1 MKKFLAML
9 LAVVMVLTLVACGG
23 NDTKKA
29 DGQVVIGSDT
39 EESGDWAYSAFQTS
53 PNATDNE
60 VVKLTDD
67 LLTVDT
73 DQHGDYVV
81 NKTVVKSYERI
92 EEENGNVT
100 YKFVLNDGLKFNNG
114 EAVTAQDFLAW
125 TMFLSSPAG
134 KEMGVV
140 SAAYDQLPGGVAYR
154 NGETNVL
161 AGLRLFDDK
170 TFSVT
175 ILKTNEAGDTDYL
188 PYYYD
193 LGYAAMRGVNL
204 TYWFGEGWSVKDDG
218 EGAYFVNADGKEFTA
233 ANVGDAVTAARYAT
247 SDRVTSG
254 PYNLVSFDQ
263 SSREIVLEAN
273 ENYNGNFEG
282 QKPGIQKL
290 VIVKT
295 EQDTVMD
302 MIATGQIQIYSG
314 IGDGAQVNAA
324 LDLIEA
330 GTIDS
335 SYTTYDRAGYGY
347 FAYACDFGP
356 SQFVEFRQAV
366 AYLLDR
372 NEFAQ
377 TFCQGWGGVVH
388 GPYCTA
394 FSMTSKTDI
403 DKKVNH
409 YDYNPEKAVELLK
422 QAGFVYNADGS
433 DYVDGSGEIRY
444 AKVTAEQAQ
453 YYDNF
458 NKVLADGTI
467 LMPATLNW
475 ASSENNSVSALLST
489 MLANSEATKNAGVSI
504 VKTEMTFPEL
514 LNYMYRQDAY
524 GIGGDYSVPT
534 YNMFNLA
541 TGWNAGVYDFA
552 YNWSTDPTYIEMG
565 YNVQHLY
572 DEELDQLSMD
582 MVYGVEPGDEAT
594 FLELWEKYV
603 IRWNEELPMVPLYAN
618 IYVTLY
624 PNTIDNYAE
633 DSFWGFDRAI
643 LYANWV
649 GSAK

>member
-1 MKKFLAML
+1 MKKFLALL
-9 LAVVMVLTLVACGG
+9 LAVVMVLTMVACGE
-23 NDTKKA
+23 KKA
-29 DGQVVIGSDT
+29 DGQVVIGTST
-39 EESGDWAYSAFQTS
+39 EASGDWAYSAFVRN
-53 PNATDNE
+53 PNATDKA
-60 VVKLTDD
+60 VMTLTDD
-67 LLTVDT
+67 MTTVDS
-73 DQHGDYVV
+73 DQHGDYGI

-100 YKFVLNDGLKFNNG
+100 FKFVINDGLKFNNG
-114 EAVTAQDFLAW
+114 EAVTAENFVAW
-125 TMFLSSPAG
+125 TMFVTSPAG

-140 SAAYDQLPGGVAYR
+140 SATYNMLPGGLAYR

-161 AGLRLFDDK
+161 SAVRLYDEK
-170 TFSVT
+170 TFSIT
-175 ILKTNEAGDTDYL
+175 IAKTGEDGETSYL

-193 LGYAAMRGVNL
+193 ITYAAMQAVNL

-218 EGAYFVNADGKEFTA
+218 EGVYFVNADGKEFTA
-233 ANVGDAVTAARYAT
+233 ETIGETVTAGRFAT
-247 SDRVTSG
+247 GNRVTAG

-263 SSREIVLEAN
+263 SSREIVLEVN

-295 EQDTVMD
+295 SEDTVMD
-302 MIATGQIQIYSG
+302 MITTGQIQIYSQ
-314 IGDGAQVNAA
+314 IADGSEVNAVM
-324 LDLIEA
+324 DLIEA
-330 GTIDS
+330 GTINS
-335 SYTTYDRAGYGY
+335 STSQYDRAGYGY
-347 FAYACDFGP
+347 FGFACDLGP
-356 SQFVEFRQAV
+356 TQFTEFRQAI

-372 NEFAQ
+372 VEFAQ
-377 TFCQGWGGVVH
+377 TFCKGWGSVVH

-394 FSMTSKTDI
+394 FTMTAKTDI
-403 DKKVNH
+403 EKKINH

-433 DYVDGSGEIRY
+433 DYVDGSGEVRY
-444 AKVTAEQAQ
+444 AKVTEEQAK
-453 YYDNF
+453 YYDSF

-467 LMPATLNW
+467 LMPATINW
-475 ASSENNSVSALLST
+475 ASSEGNAVSALLST
-489 MLANSEATKNAGVSI
+489 MLANSEATKAAGVSI

-524 GIGGDYSVPT
+524 GVGGDYSMPT

-541 TGWNAGVYDFA
+541 TGYNGGVYDES
-552 YNWSTDPTYIEMG
+552 YNWTTDPEYIEQG

-572 DEELDQLSMD
+572 DEQLDKLSMD
-582 MVYGVEPGDEAT
+582 MVYGVEPSDEAT
-594 FLELWEKYV
+594 YLDLWEKYI
-603 IRWNEELPMVPLYAN
+603 IRWNELLPMVPLYSN
-618 IYVTLY
+618 IYVTVY

-633 DSFWGFDRAI
+633 DSFWGFERAI

-649 GSAK
+649 GTK

>member
-39 EESGDWAYSAFQTS
+39 EASGDWAYSAFQTS

-73 DQHGDYVV
+73 DQHGDYVI

-140 SAAYDQLPGGVAYR
+140 SAVYDQLPGGVAYR

-233 ANVGDAVTAARYAT
+233 ANIGDAVTAARYAT

-314 IGDGAQVNAA
+314 IADGAQVNAA

-394 FSMTSKTDI
+394 FSMTAKTDI

-504 VKTEMTFPEL
+504 VKTEMTLPEL
-514 LNYMYRQDAY
+514 LNYIYRQDAY

-541 TGWNAGVYDFA
+541 TGWNAGVYDSA

-572 DEELDQLSMD
+572 DDELDKLSMD

-594 FLELWEKYV
+594 YLDMWQKYV
-603 IRWNEELPMVPLYAN
+603 IRWNELLPMVPLYAN

-633 DSFWGFDRAI
+633 DSFWGFERAI

-649 GSAK
+649 GTK

>member
-1 MKKFLAML
+1 MKKFLALL
-9 LAVVMVLTLVACGG
+9 LAVVMVLTMVACGEG
-23 NDTKKA
+23 KKKA
-29 DGQVVIGSDT
+29 DGQVVIGTST
-39 EESGDWAYSAFQTS
+39 EASGDWAYSAFTRN
-53 PNATDNE
+53 PNATDNS

-67 LLTVDT
+67 MATVESN
-73 DQHGDYVV
+73 QHGDYVI

-100 YKFVLNDGLKFNNG
+100 FKFVINDGLKFNNG
-114 EAVTAQDFLAW
+114 EAVTAENFVAW
-125 TMFLSSPAG
+125 TMFLVSPAG

-140 SAAYDQLPGGVAYR
+140 SATYNMLPGGLAYR

-161 AGLRLFDDK
+161 SAVRLYDEK
-170 TFSVT
+170 TFSIT
-175 ILKTNEAGDTDYL
+175 IAKTGEDGETSYL

-193 LGYAAMRGVNL
+193 ITYAAMQAVNL

-218 EGAYFVNADGKEFTA
+218 EGVYFVNADGKEFTA
-233 ANVGDAVTAARYAT
+233 ETVGDTVTAGRFAT
-247 SDRVTSG
+247 GNRVTAG
-254 PYNLVSFDQ
+254 PYNLVSYDQ
-263 SSREIVLEAN
+263 SSGEIVLEVN

-295 EQDTVMD
+295 SDDTVMD
-302 MIATGQIQIYSG
+302 MISTGQIQIYSG
-314 IGDGAQVNAA
+314 IADGAQVNAV

-335 SYTTYDRAGYGY
+335 SPSQYDRAGYGY
-347 FAYACDFGP
+347 FGFACDLGP
-356 SQFVEFRQAV
+356 AQFTEFRQAV
-366 AYLLDR
+366 AYLLNR
-372 NEFAQ
+372 VEFAQ
-377 TFCQGWGGVVH
+377 TFCQGWGSVVH

-433 DYVDGSGEIRY
+433 DYVDGSGEVRY
-444 AKVTAEQAQ
+444 AKVTEEQAR
-453 YYDNF
+453 YYESF

-475 ASSENNSVSALLST
+475 ASSEGNSVSALLTT
-489 MLANSEATKNAGVSI
+489 MLASSDATKAAGVSI
-504 VKTEMTFPEL
+504 VKTEMTFPSL
-514 LNYMYRQDAY
+514 LSYMYRQEMNGAV
-524 GIGGDYSVPT
+524 GDFSVPT

-541 TGWNAGVYDFA
+541 TGYNGGVYDES
-552 YNWSTDPTYIEMG
+552 YNWTTDPEYIEQG

-572 DEELDQLSMD
+572 DKELDKLSMD

-594 FLELWEKYV
+594 YLSLWEKYI
-603 IRWNEELPMVPLYAN
+603 IRWNELLPMVPLYSN
-618 IYVTLY
+618 IYVTVY

-633 DSFWGFDRAI
+633 DSFWGFERAI

-649 GSAK
+649 GAK

>member
-1 MKKFLAML
+1 MKKFLALL
-9 LAVVMVLTLVACGG
+9 LAVVMVLTMVACGE
-23 NDTKKA
+23 KKA
-29 DGQVVIGSDT
+29 DGQVVIGTST
-39 EESGDWAYSAFQTS
+39 EASGDWAYSAFVRN
-53 PNATDNE
+53 PNATDNA
-60 VVKLTDD
+60 VMKLTDD
-67 LLTVDT
+67 MTT
-73 DQHGDYVV
+73 IESNQHGDYVI

-100 YKFVLNDGLKFNNG
+100 FKFVINDGLKFNNG
-114 EAVTAQDFLAW
+114 EAVTAENFVAW
-125 TMFLSSPAG
+125 HMFLTSPAG

-140 SAAYDQLPGGVAYR
+140 SAIYNMLPGGLAYR

-161 AGLRLFDDK
+161 SAVRLYDEK
-170 TFSVT
+170 TFSIT
-175 ILKTNEAGDTDYL
+175 IAKTGEDGETNYL
-188 PYYYD
+188 PFYYD
-193 LGYAAMRGVNL
+193 LTYASMQAVNL

-218 EGAYFVNADGKEFTA
+218 EGVYFVNADGKEFTA
-233 ANVGDAVTAARYAT
+233 ATVGDTVTAGRFAT
-247 SDRVTSG
+247 GNRVTAG
-254 PYNLVSFDQ
+254 PYNLVSYDQ
-263 SSREIVLEAN
+263 SSSEIVLEVN

-295 EQDTVMD
+295 SDDTVMD
-302 MIATGQIQIYSG
+302 MISTGQIQIYSQ
-314 IGDGAQVNAA
+314 IADGAQVNAV

-335 SYTTYDRAGYGY
+335 SPSQYDRAGYGY
-347 FAYACDFGP
+347 FGFACDLGP
-356 SQFVEFRQAV
+356 AQFTEFRQAV
-366 AYLLDR
+366 AYLLNR
-372 NEFAQ
+372 VEFAQ
-377 TFCQGWGGVVH
+377 TFCQGWGSVVH

-394 FSMTSKTDI
+394 FTMTSKTDI

-433 DYVDGSGEIRY
+433 DYVDGSGEVRY
-444 AKVTAEQAQ
+444 AKVTEEQAR
-453 YYDNF
+453 YYESF

-475 ASSENNSVSALLST
+475 ASSEGNSVSALLTT
-489 MLANSEATKNAGVSI
+489 MLASSDATKAAGISI
-504 VKTEMTFPEL
+504 VKTEMTFPSL
-514 LNYMYRQDAY
+514 LSYMYRQEMNGAV
-524 GIGGDYSVPT
+524 GDFSVPT

-541 TGWNAGVYDFA
+541 TGYNGGVYDES
-552 YNWSTDPTYIEMG
+552 YNWTTDPEYIEQG

-572 DEELDQLSMD
+572 DKELDKLSMD

-594 FLELWEKYV
+594 YLSLWEKYI
-603 IRWNEELPMVPLYAN
+603 IRWNELLPMVPLYSN
-618 IYVTLY
+618 IYVTVY

-633 DSFWGFDRAI
+633 DSFWGFERAI

-649 GSAK
+649 GTK

>member
-1 MKKFLAML
+1 MKKFLALL
-9 LAVVMVLTLVACGG
+9 LAVVMVLTMVACGEG
-23 NDTKKA
+23 KKKA
-29 DGQVVIGSDT
+29 DGQVVIGTST
-39 EESGDWAYSAFQTS
+39 EASGDWAYSAFTRN

-67 LLTVDT
+67 MNTIDT
-73 DQHGDYVV
+73 DQHGDYVI

-100 YKFVLNDGLKFNNG
+100 FKFVINDGLKFNNG
-114 EAVTAQDFLAW
+114 EAVTAENFVAW
-125 TMFLSSPAG
+125 TMFLVSPAG

-140 SAAYDQLPGGVAYR
+140 SATYNMLPGGLAYR

-161 AGLRLFDDK
+161 SAVRLYDEK
-170 TFSVT
+170 TFSIT
-175 ILKTNEAGDTDYL
+175 IAKTGEDGETSYL

-193 LGYAAMRGVNL
+193 ITYAAMQAVNL

-218 EGAYFVNADGKEFTA
+218 EGVYFVNADGKEFTA
-233 ANVGDAVTAARYAT
+233 ATVGDTVTAGRFAT
-247 SDRVTSG
+247 GNRVTAG
-254 PYNLVSFDQ
+254 PYNLVSYDQ
-263 SSREIVLEAN
+263 SSGEIVLEVN

-295 EQDTVMD
+295 SDDTVMD
-302 MIATGQIQIYSG
+302 MISTGQIQIYSG
-314 IGDGAQVNAA
+314 IADGAQVNAV

-335 SYTTYDRAGYGY
+335 SPSQYDRAGYGY
-347 FAYACDFGP
+347 FGFACDLGP
-356 SQFVEFRQAV
+356 AQFTEFRQAV
-366 AYLLDR
+366 AYLLNR
-372 NEFAQ
+372 VEFAQ
-377 TFCQGWGGVVH
+377 TFCQGWGSVVH

-433 DYVDGSGEIRY
+433 DYVDGSGEVRY
-444 AKVTAEQAQ
+444 AKVTEEQAR
-453 YYDNF
+453 YYESF

-475 ASSENNSVSALLST
+475 ASSEGNSVSALLTT
-489 MLANSEATKNAGVSI
+489 MLASSDATKAAGISI
-504 VKTEMTFPEL
+504 VKTEMTFPSL
-514 LNYMYRQDAY
+514 LSYMYRQEMNGAV
-524 GIGGDYSVPT
+524 GDFSVPT

-541 TGWNAGVYDFA
+541 TGYNGGVYDES
-552 YNWSTDPTYIEMG
+552 YNWTTDPEYIEQG

-572 DEELDQLSMD
+572 DKELDKLSMD

-594 FLELWEKYV
+594 YLSLWEKYI
-603 IRWNEELPMVPLYAN
+603 IRWNELLPMVPLYSN
-618 IYVTLY
+618 IYVTVY

-633 DSFWGFDRAI
+633 DSFWGFERAI

-649 GSAK
+649 GAK

>member
-1 MKKFLAML
+1 MKKFLALL
-9 LAVVMVLTLVACGG
+9 LAVVMVLTMVACGEG
-23 NDTKKA
+23 KKKA
-29 DGQVVIGSDT
+29 DGQVVIGTST
-39 EESGDWAYSAFQTS
+39 EASGDWAYSAFVRN
-53 PNATDNE
+53 PNATDNS

-67 LLTVDT
+67 MNTIDT
-73 DQHGDYVV
+73 DQHGDYVI

-100 YKFVLNDGLKFNNG
+100 FKFVINDGLKFNNG
-114 EAVTAQDFLAW
+114 EAVTAENFVAW
-125 TMFLSSPAG
+125 TMFLVSPAG

-140 SAAYDQLPGGVAYR
+140 SATYNMLPGGLAYR

-161 AGLRLFDDK
+161 SAVRLYDEK
-170 TFSVT
+170 TFSIT
-175 ILKTNEAGDTDYL
+175 IAKTGEDGETNYL
-188 PYYYD
+188 PFYYD
-193 LGYAAMRGVNL
+193 LGYGSMQAVNL

-218 EGAYFVNADGKEFTA
+218 EGVYFVNADGKEFTA
-233 ANVGDAVTAARYAT
+233 ETVGDTVTAGRFAT
-247 SDRVTSG
+247 GNRVTAG
-254 PYNLVSFDQ
+254 PYNLVSYDQ
-263 SSREIVLEAN
+263 SSSEIVLEVN

-295 EQDTVMD
+295 SDDTVMD
-302 MIATGQIQIYSG
+302 MISTGQIQIYSQ
-314 IGDGAQVNAA
+314 IADGAQVNAV

-335 SYTTYDRAGYGY
+335 SPSQYDRAGYGY
-347 FAYACDFGP
+347 FGFACDLGP
-356 SQFVEFRQAV
+356 AQFTEFRQAV
-366 AYLLDR
+366 AYLLNR
-372 NEFAQ
+372 VEFAQ
-377 TFCQGWGGVVH
+377 TFCQGWGSVVH

-394 FSMTSKTDI
+394 FTMTSKTDI

-433 DYVDGSGEIRY
+433 DYVDGSGEVRY
-444 AKVTAEQAQ
+444 AKVTEEQAR
-453 YYDNF
+453 YYESF

-475 ASSENNSVSALLST
+475 ASSEGNSVSALLTT
-489 MLANSEATKNAGVSI
+489 MLASSDATKAAGVSI
-504 VKTEMTFPEL
+504 VKTEMTFPSL
-514 LNYMYRQDAY
+514 LSYMYRQEMNGAV
-524 GIGGDYSVPT
+524 GDFSVPT

-541 TGWNAGVYDFA
+541 TGYNGGVYDES
-552 YNWSTDPTYIEMG
+552 YNWTTDPEYIEQG

-572 DEELDQLSMD
+572 DKELDKLSMD

-594 FLELWEKYV
+594 YLSLWEKYI
-603 IRWNEELPMVPLYAN
+603 IRWNELLPMVPLYSN
-618 IYVTLY
+618 IYVTVY

-633 DSFWGFDRAI
+633 DSFWGFERAI

-649 GSAK
+649 GAK

>member
-1 MKKFLAML
+1 MKKFLALL
-9 LAVVMVLTLVACGG
+9 LAVVMVLTMVACGE
-23 NDTKKA
+23 KKA
-29 DGQVVIGSDT
+29 DGQVVIGTST
-39 EESGDWAYSAFQTS
+39 EASGDWAYSAFVRN
-53 PNATDNE
+53 PNATDKA
-60 VVKLTDD
+60 VMTLTDD
-67 LLTVDT
+67 MTTVDS
-73 DQHGDYVV
+73 DQHGDYGI

-100 YKFVLNDGLKFNNG
+100 FKFVINDGLKFNNG
-114 EAVTAQDFLAW
+114 EAVTAENFVAW
-125 TMFLSSPAG
+125 TMFVTSPAG

-140 SAAYDQLPGGVAYR
+140 SATYNMLPGGLAYR

-161 AGLRLFDDK
+161 SAVRLYDEK
-170 TFSVT
+170 TFSIT
-175 ILKTNEAGDTDYL
+175 IAKTGEDGETSYL

-193 LGYAAMRGVNL
+193 ITYAAMQAVNL

-218 EGAYFVNADGKEFTA
+218 EGVYFVNADGKEFTA
-233 ANVGDAVTAARYAT
+233 ETIGETVTAGRFAT
-247 SDRVTSG
+247 GNRVTAG

-263 SSREIVLEAN
+263 SSREIVLEVN

-295 EQDTVMD
+295 SEDTVMD
-302 MIATGQIQIYSG
+302 MITTGQIQIYSQ
-314 IGDGAQVNAA
+314 IADGSEVNAVM
-324 LDLIEA
+324 DLIEA

-335 SYTTYDRAGYGY
+335 SPSQYDRAGYGY
-347 FAYACDFGP
+347 FGFACDLGP
-356 SQFVEFRQAV
+356 TQFTEFRQAI

-372 NEFAQ
+372 VEFAQ
-377 TFCQGWGGVVH
+377 TFCKGWGSVVH

-394 FSMTSKTDI
+394 FTMTAKTDI
-403 DKKVNH
+403 EKKINH

-433 DYVDGSGEIRY
+433 DYVDGSGEVRY
-444 AKVTAEQAQ
+444 AKVTEEQAK
-453 YYDNF
+453 YYDSF

-467 LMPATLNW
+467 LMPATINW
-475 ASSENNSVSALLST
+475 ASSEGNAVSALLST
-489 MLANSEATKNAGVSI
+489 MLANSEATKAAGVSI

-514 LNYMYRQDAY
+514 LNYMYRQDSY
-524 GIGGDYSVPT
+524 GLGGDYSMPT

-541 TGWNAGVYDFA
+541 TGYNGGVYDES
-552 YNWSTDPTYIEMG
+552 YNWTTDPEYIEQG

-572 DEELDQLSMD
+572 DEQLDKLSMD
-582 MVYGVEPGDEAT
+582 MVYGVEPDDEAT
-594 FLELWEKYV
+594 YLDLWEKYI
-603 IRWNEELPMVPLYAN
+603 IRWNELLPMVPLYSN
-618 IYVTLY
+618 IYVTVY

-633 DSFWGFDRAI
+633 DSFWGFERAI

-649 GSAK
+649 GTK

>member
-1 MKKFLAML
+1 MKKFLALL
-9 LAVVMVLTLVACGG
+9 LAVVMVLTMVACGEG
-23 NDTKKA
+23 KKKA
-29 DGQVVIGSDT
+29 DGQVVIGTST
-39 EESGDWAYSAFQTS
+39 EASGDWAYSAFVRN
-53 PNATDNE
+53 PNATDKA
-60 VVKLTDD
+60 VMTLTDD
-67 LLTVDT
+67 MTTVDS
-73 DQHGDYVV
+73 DQHGDYGI

-100 YKFVLNDGLKFNNG
+100 YKFVINDGLKFNNG
-114 EAVTAQDFLAW
+114 EAVTAQNFVAW
-125 TMFLSSPAG
+125 TMFVTSPAG

-140 SAAYDQLPGGVAYR
+140 SATYNMLPGGLAYR

-161 AGLRLFDDK
+161 SAVRLYDEK
-170 TFSVT
+170 TFSIT
-175 ILKTNEAGDTDYL
+175 IAKTGEDGETSYL

-193 LGYAAMRGVNL
+193 ITYAAMQAVNL

-218 EGAYFVNADGKEFTA
+218 EGVYFVNADGKEFTA
-233 ANVGDAVTAARYAT
+233 ETVGETVTAGRFAT
-247 SDRVTSG
+247 GNRVTAG

-263 SSREIVLEAN
+263 SSREIVLEVN

-295 EQDTVMD
+295 SEDTVMD
-302 MIATGQIQIYSG
+302 MITTGQIQIYSQ
-314 IGDGAQVNAA
+314 IADGSEVNAVM
-324 LDLIEA
+324 DLIEA
-330 GTIDS
+330 GTINS
-335 SYTTYDRAGYGY
+335 STSQYDRAGYGY
-347 FAYACDFGP
+347 FGFACDLGP
-356 SQFVEFRQAV
+356 TQFTEFRQAI

-372 NEFAQ
+372 VEFAQ
-377 TFCQGWGGVVH
+377 TFCKGWGSVVH

-394 FSMTSKTDI
+394 FTMTAKTDI
-403 DKKVNH
+403 EKKINH

-433 DYVDGSGEIRY
+433 DYVDGSGEVRY
-444 AKVTAEQAQ
+444 AKVTEEQAK
-453 YYDNF
+453 YYDSF

-475 ASSENNSVSALLST
+475 ASSEGNAVSALLST
-489 MLANSEATKNAGVSI
+489 MLANSEATKAAGVSI

-514 LNYMYRQDAY
+514 LNYMYRQDSY
-524 GIGGDYSVPT
+524 GLGGDYSMPT

-541 TGWNAGVYDFA
+541 TGYNGGVYDES
-552 YNWSTDPTYIEMG
+552 YNWTTDPEYIEQG

-572 DEELDQLSMD
+572 DEQLDKLSMD
-582 MVYGVEPGDEAT
+582 MVYGVEPSDEAT
-594 FLELWEKYV
+594 YLDLWEKYI
-603 IRWNEELPMVPLYAN
+603 IRWNELLPMVPLYSN
-618 IYVTLY
+618 IYVTVY

-633 DSFWGFDRAI
+633 DSFWGFERAI

-649 GSAK
+649 GTK

>member
-1 MKKFLAML
+1 MKKFLALL
-9 LAVVMVLTLVACGG
+9 LAVVMVLTMVACGEG
-23 NDTKKA
+23 KKKA
-29 DGQVVIGSDT
+29 DGQVVIGSST
-39 EESGDWAYSAFQTS
+39 EASGDWAYSAFVRN
-53 PNATDNE
+53 PNATDNS
-60 VVKLTDD
+60 VMKLTDD
-67 LLTVDT
+67 MSTIES
-73 DQHGDYVV
+73 DQHGDYVI

-100 YKFVLNDGLKFNNG
+100 FKFVINDGLKFNNG
-114 EAVTAQDFLAW
+114 EAVTAENFVAW
-125 TMFLSSPAG
+125 TMFVTSPAG

-140 SAAYDQLPGGVAYR
+140 SATYNMLPCGLAYR

-161 AGLRLFDDK
+161 SAVRLYDEK
-170 TFSVT
+170 TFSIT
-175 ILKTNEAGDTDYL
+175 IAKTGEDGETSYL

-193 LGYAAMRGVNL
+193 ITYASMQAVNL

-218 EGAYFVNADGKEFTA
+218 EGVYFVNADGKEFTA
-233 ANVGDAVTAARYAT
+233 ETVGETVTASRFAT
-247 SDRVTSG
+247 GNRVTAG

-263 SSREIVLEAN
+263 SSREIVLEVN

-295 EQDTVMD
+295 SEDTVMD
-302 MIATGQIQIYSG
+302 MITTGQIQIYSQ
-314 IGDGAQVNAA
+314 IADGSEVNAVM
-324 LDLIEA
+324 DLIDA

-335 SYTTYDRAGYGY
+335 SPSQYDRAGYGY
-347 FAYACDFGP
+347 FGFACDLGP
-356 SQFVEFRQAV
+356 TQFTEFRQAI

-372 NEFAQ
+372 VEFAQ
-377 TFCQGWGGVVH
+377 TFCKGWGSVVH

-394 FSMTSKTDI
+394 FTMTAKTDI
-403 DKKVNH
+403 EKKINH

-433 DYVDGSGEIRY
+433 DYVDGSGEVRY
-444 AKVTAEQAQ
+444 AKVTEEQAK
-453 YYDNF
+453 YYDSF

-467 LMPATLNW
+467 LMPATINW
-475 ASSENNSVSALLST
+475 ASSEGNAVSALLST
-489 MLANSEATKNAGVSI
+489 MLANSEATKAAGVSI

-514 LNYMYRQDAY
+514 LNYMYRQDSY
-524 GIGGDYSVPT
+524 GLGGDYSMPT

-541 TGWNAGVYDFA
+541 TGYNGGVYDES
-552 YNWSTDPTYIEMG
+552 YNWTTDPEYIEQG

-572 DEELDQLSMD
+572 DEQLDKLSMD
-582 MVYGVEPGDEAT
+582 MVYGVEPSDEAT
-594 FLELWEKYV
+594 YLDLWEKYI
-603 IRWNEELPMVPLYAN
+603 IRWNELLPMVPLYSN
-618 IYVTLY
+618 IYVTVY

-633 DSFWGFDRAI
+633 DSFWGFERAI

-649 GSAK
+649 GTK

>member
-1 MKKFLAML
+1 MKKFLALL
-9 LAVVMVLTLVACGG
+9 LAVVMVLTMVACGEG
-23 NDTKKA
+23 KKKA
-29 DGQVVIGSDT
+29 DGQVVIGTST
-39 EESGDWAYSAFQTS
+39 EASGDWAYSAFTRN

-67 LLTVDT
+67 MNTIDT
-73 DQHGDYVV
+73 DQHGDYVI

-100 YKFVLNDGLKFNNG
+100 FKFVINDGLKFNNG
-114 EAVTAQDFLAW
+114 EAVTAENFVAW
-125 TMFLSSPAG
+125 TMFLVSPAG

-140 SAAYDQLPGGVAYR
+140 SATYNMLPGGLAYR

-161 AGLRLFDDK
+161 SAVRLYDEK
-170 TFSVT
+170 TFSIT
-175 ILKTNEAGDTDYL
+175 IAKTGEDGETNYL

-193 LGYAAMRGVNL
+193 LGYGAMQAVNL

-218 EGAYFVNADGKEFTA
+218 EGVYFVNADGKEFTA
-233 ANVGDAVTAARYAT
+233 ATVGDTVTAGRFAT
-247 SDRVTSG
+247 GNRVTAG
-254 PYNLVSFDQ
+254 PYNLVSFDE
-263 SSREIVLEAN
+263 SSREIVLEVN

-295 EQDTVMD
+295 SDDTVMD
-302 MIATGQIQIYSG
+302 MISTGQIQIYSG
-314 IGDGAQVNAA
+314 IADGAQVNAV

-335 SYTTYDRAGYGY
+335 SPSQYDRAGYGY
-347 FAYACDFGP
+347 FGFACDLGP
-356 SQFVEFRQAV
+356 AQFTEFRQAV
-366 AYLLDR
+366 AYLLNR
-372 NEFAQ
+372 VEFAQ
-377 TFCQGWGGVVH
+377 TFCQGWGSVVH

-433 DYVDGSGEIRY
+433 DYVDGSGEVRY
-444 AKVTAEQAQ
+444 AKVTEEQAR
-453 YYDNF
+453 YYESF

-475 ASSENNSVSALLST
+475 ASSEGNSVSALLTT
-489 MLANSEATKNAGVSI
+489 MLASSDATKAAGVSI
-504 VKTEMTFPEL
+504 VKTEMTFPSL
-514 LNYMYRQDAY
+514 LSYMYRQEMNGAV
-524 GIGGDYSVPT
+524 GDFSVPT

-541 TGWNAGVYDFA
+541 TGYNGGVYDES
-552 YNWSTDPTYIEMG
+552 YNWTTDPEYIEQG

-572 DEELDQLSMD
+572 DKELDKLSMD

-594 FLELWEKYV
+594 YLSLWEKYI
-603 IRWNEELPMVPLYAN
+603 IRWNELLPMVPLYAN
-618 IYVTLY
+618 IYVTVY

-633 DSFWGFDRAI
+633 DSFWGFERAI

-649 GSAK
+649 GAK

>member
-1 MKKFLAML
+1 MKKFLALL
-9 LAVVMVLTLVACGG
+9 LAVVMVLTMVACGEG
-23 NDTKKA
+23 KKKA
-29 DGQVVIGSDT
+29 DGQVVIGTST
-39 EESGDWAYSAFQTS
+39 EASGDWAYSAFVRS
-53 PNATDNE
+53 PNATDNS

-67 LLTVDT
+67 MNTIDT
-73 DQHGDYVV
+73 DQHGDYVI

-100 YKFVLNDGLKFNNG
+100 FKFVINDGLKFNNG
-114 EAVTAQDFLAW
+114 EAVTAENFVAW
-125 TMFLSSPAG
+125 TMFLVSPAG

-140 SAAYDQLPGGVAYR
+140 SATYNMLPGGLAYR

-161 AGLRLFDDK
+161 SAVRLYDEK
-170 TFSVT
+170 TFSIT
-175 ILKTNEAGDTDYL
+175 IAKTGEDGETSYL

-193 LGYAAMRGVNL
+193 ITYAAMQAVNL

-218 EGAYFVNADGKEFTA
+218 EGVYFVNADGKEFTA
-233 ANVGDAVTAARYAT
+233 ETVGETVTASRFAT
-247 SDRVTSG
+247 GNRVTAG

-263 SSREIVLEAN
+263 SSREIVLEVN

-295 EQDTVMD
+295 SEDTVMD
-302 MIATGQIQIYSG
+302 MITTGQIQIYSQ
-314 IGDGAQVNAA
+314 IADGSEVNAVM
-324 LDLIEA
+324 DLIEA
-330 GTIDS
+330 GTINS
-335 SYTTYDRAGYGY
+335 STSQYDRAGYGY
-347 FAYACDFGP
+347 FGFACDLGP
-356 SQFVEFRQAV
+356 TQFTEFRQAI

-372 NEFAQ
+372 VEFAQ
-377 TFCQGWGGVVH
+377 TFCKGWGSVVH

-394 FSMTSKTDI
+394 FTMTAKTDI
-403 DKKVNH
+403 EKKINH

-433 DYVDGSGEIRY
+433 DYVDGSGEVRY
-444 AKVTAEQAQ
+444 AKVTEEQAK
-453 YYDNF
+453 YYDSF

-467 LMPATLNW
+467 LMPATINW
-475 ASSENNSVSALLST
+475 ASSEGNAVSALLST
-489 MLANSEATKNAGVSI
+489 MLANSEATKAAGVSI

-514 LNYMYRQDAY
+514 LNYMYRQDSY
-524 GIGGDYSVPT
+524 GLGGDYSMPT

-541 TGWNAGVYDFA
+541 TGYNGGVYDES
-552 YNWSTDPTYIEMG
+552 YNWTTDPEYIEQG

-572 DEELDQLSMD
+572 DEQLDKLSMD
-582 MVYGVEPGDEAT
+582 MVYGVEPSDEAT
-594 FLELWEKYV
+594 YLDLWEKYI
-603 IRWNEELPMVPLYAN
+603 IRWNELLPMVPLYSN
-618 IYVTLY
+618 IYVTVY

-633 DSFWGFDRAI
+633 DSFWGFERAI

-649 GSAK
+649 GTK

>member
-1 MKKFLAML
+1 MKKFLALL
-9 LAVVMVLTLVACGG
+9 LAVVMVLTMVACGEG
-23 NDTKKA
+23 KKKA
-29 DGQVVIGSDT
+29 DGQVVIGTST
-39 EESGDWAYSAFQTS
+39 EASGDWAYSAFTRN
-53 PNATDNE
+53 PNATDNA

-67 LLTVDT
+67 MTT
-73 DQHGDYVV
+73 IESNQHGDYVI

-100 YKFVLNDGLKFNNG
+100 FKFVINDGLKFNNG
-114 EAVTAQDFLAW
+114 EAVTAENFVAW
-125 TMFLSSPAG
+125 TMFLVSPAG

-140 SAAYDQLPGGVAYR
+140 SATYNMLPGGLAYR

-161 AGLRLFDDK
+161 SAVRLYDEK
-170 TFSVT
+170 TFSIT
-175 ILKTNEAGDTDYL
+175 IAKTGEDGETSYL

-193 LGYAAMRGVNL
+193 LTYAGMQAVNL

-218 EGAYFVNADGKEFTA
+218 EGVYFVNADGKEFTA
-233 ANVGDAVTAARYAT
+233 ETVGETVKAGRFATGNRVTA
-247 SDRVTSG
+247 G
-254 PYNLVSFDQ
+254 PYNLVSYDQ
-263 SSREIVLEAN
+263 SSSEIVLEVN

-295 EQDTVMD
+295 SDDTVMD
-302 MIATGQIQIYSG
+302 MISTGQIQIYSG
-314 IGDGAQVNAA
+314 IADGAQVNAV

-335 SYTTYDRAGYGY
+335 SPSQYDRAGYGY
-347 FAYACDFGP
+347 FGFACDLGP
-356 SQFVEFRQAV
+356 AQFTEFRQAV
-366 AYLLDR
+366 AYLLNR
-372 NEFAQ
+372 VEFAQ
-377 TFCQGWGGVVH
+377 TFCQGWGSVVH

-433 DYVDGSGEIRY
+433 DYVDGSGEVRY
-444 AKVTAEQAQ
+444 AKVTEEQAR
-453 YYDNF
+453 YYESF

-475 ASSENNSVSALLST
+475 ASSEGNSVSALLTT
-489 MLANSEATKNAGVSI
+489 MLASSDATKAAGISI
-504 VKTEMTFPEL
+504 VKTEMTFPSL
-514 LNYMYRQDAY
+514 LSYMYRQEMNGAV
-524 GIGGDYSVPT
+524 GDFSVPT

-541 TGWNAGVYDFA
+541 TGYNGGVYDES
-552 YNWSTDPTYIEMG
+552 YNWTTDPEYIEQG

-572 DEELDQLSMD
+572 DKELDKLSMD

-594 FLELWEKYV
+594 YLSLWEKYI
-603 IRWNEELPMVPLYAN
+603 IRWNELLPMVPLYSN
-618 IYVTLY
+618 IYVTVY

-633 DSFWGFDRAI
+633 DSFWGFERAI

-649 GSAK
+649 GAK

>member
-1 MKKFLAML
+1 MKKFLALL
-9 LAVVMVLTLVACGG
+9 LAVVMVLTMVACGEG
-23 NDTKKA
+23 KKKA
-29 DGQVVIGSDT
+29 DGQVVIGTST
-39 EESGDWAYSAFQTS
+39 EASGDWAYSAFTRN
-53 PNATDNE
+53 PNATDNS

-67 LLTVDT
+67 MATIQSN
-73 DQHGDYVV
+73 QHGDYVI

-100 YKFVLNDGLKFNNG
+100 FKFVINDGLKFNNG
-114 EAVTAQDFLAW
+114 EAVTAENFVAW
-125 TMFLSSPAG
+125 TMFLVSPAG

-140 SAAYDQLPGGVAYR
+140 SATYNMLPGGLAYR

-161 AGLRLFDDK
+161 SAVRLYDEK
-170 TFSVT
+170 TFSIT
-175 ILKTNEAGDTDYL
+175 IAKTGEDGETSYL

-193 LGYAAMRGVNL
+193 IAYAGMQAVNL

-218 EGAYFVNADGKEFTA
+218 EGVYFVNADGKEFTA
-233 ANVGDAVTAARYAT
+233 ETVGDTVTAGRFAT
-247 SDRVTSG
+247 GNRVTAG
-254 PYNLVSFDQ
+254 PYNLVSYDQ
-263 SSREIVLEAN
+263 SSGEIVLEVN

-295 EQDTVMD
+295 SDDTVMD
-302 MIATGQIQIYSG
+302 MISTGQIQIYSG
-314 IGDGAQVNAA
+314 IADGAQVNAV

-335 SYTTYDRAGYGY
+335 SPSQYDRAGYGY
-347 FAYACDFGP
+347 FGFACDLGP
-356 SQFVEFRQAV
+356 AQFTEFRQAV
-366 AYLLDR
+366 AYLLNR
-372 NEFAQ
+372 VEFAQ
-377 TFCQGWGGVVH
+377 TFCQGWGSVVH

-433 DYVDGSGEIRY
+433 DYVDGSGEVRY
-444 AKVTAEQAQ
+444 AKVTEEQAR
-453 YYDNF
+453 YYESF

-475 ASSENNSVSALLST
+475 ASSEGNSVSALLTT
-489 MLANSEATKNAGVSI
+489 MLASSDATKAAGVSI
-504 VKTEMTFPEL
+504 VKTEMTFPSL
-514 LNYMYRQDAY
+514 LSYMYRQEMNGAV
-524 GIGGDYSVPT
+524 GDFSVPT

-541 TGWNAGVYDFA
+541 TGYNGGVYDES
-552 YNWSTDPTYIEMG
+552 YNWTTDPEYIEQG

-572 DEELDQLSMD
+572 DKELDKLSMD

-594 FLELWEKYV
+594 YLSLWEKYI
-603 IRWNEELPMVPLYAN
+603 IRWNELLPMVPLYAN
-618 IYVTLY
+618 IYVTVY

-633 DSFWGFDRAI
+633 DSFWGFERAI

-649 GSAK
+649 GAK

>member
-1 MKKFLAML
+1 MKKFLALL
-9 LAVVMVLTLVACGG
+9 LAVVMVLTMVACGEG
-23 NDTKKA
+23 KKKA
-29 DGQVVIGSDT
+29 DGQVVIGTST
-39 EESGDWAYSAFQTS
+39 EASGDWAYSAFVRN
-53 PNATDNE
+53 PNATDKA
-60 VVKLTDD
+60 VMTLTDD
-67 LLTVDT
+67 MTTVDS
-73 DQHGDYVV
+73 DQHGDYGI

-100 YKFVLNDGLKFNNG
+100 YKFVINDGLKFNNG
-114 EAVTAQDFLAW
+114 EAVTAQNFVAW
-125 TMFLSSPAG
+125 TMFVTSPAG

-140 SAAYDQLPGGVAYR
+140 SATYNMLPGGLAYR

-161 AGLRLFDDK
+161 SAVRLYDEK
-170 TFSVT
+170 TFSIT
-175 ILKTNEAGDTDYL
+175 IAKTGEDGETSYL

-193 LGYAAMRGVNL
+193 ITYAAMQAVNL

-218 EGAYFVNADGKEFTA
+218 EGVYFVNADGKEFTA
-233 ANVGDAVTAARYAT
+233 ETVGETVEAARFATGNRVTA
-247 SDRVTSG
+247 G

-263 SSREIVLEAN
+263 SSREIVLEVN

-295 EQDTVMD
+295 SDDTVMD
-302 MIATGQIQIYSG
+302 MISTGQIQIYSQ
-314 IGDGAQVNAA
+314 IADGAQVNAV

-335 SYTTYDRAGYGY
+335 SPSQYDRAGYGY
-347 FAYACDFGP
+347 FGFACDLGP
-356 SQFVEFRQAV
+356 AQFTEFRQAV
-366 AYLLDR
+366 AYLLNR
-372 NEFAQ
+372 VEFAQ
-377 TFCQGWGGVVH
+377 TFCQGWGSVVH

-394 FSMTSKTDI
+394 FTMTSKTDI

-433 DYVDGSGEIRY
+433 DYVDGSGEVRY
-444 AKVTAEQAQ
+444 AKVTEEQAR
-453 YYDNF
+453 YYESF

-475 ASSENNSVSALLST
+475 ASSEGNSVSALLTT
-489 MLANSEATKNAGVSI
+489 MLASSDATKAAGISI
-504 VKTEMTFPEL
+504 VKTEMTFPSL
-514 LNYMYRQDAY
+514 LSYMYRQEMNGAV
-524 GIGGDYSVPT
+524 GDFSVPT

-541 TGWNAGVYDFA
+541 TGYNGGVYDES
-552 YNWSTDPTYIEMG
+552 YNWTTDPEYIEQG

-572 DEELDQLSMD
+572 DKELDKLSMD

-594 FLELWEKYV
+594 YLSLWEKYI
-603 IRWNEELPMVPLYAN
+603 IRWNELLPMVPLYSN
-618 IYVTLY
+618 IYVTVY

-633 DSFWGFDRAI
+633 DSFWGFERAI

-649 GSAK
+649 GAK

>member
-1 MKKFLAML
+1 MKKFLALL
-9 LAVVMVLTLVACGG
+9 LAVVMVLTMVACGEG
-23 NDTKKA
+23 KKKA
-29 DGQVVIGSDT
+29 DGQVVIGTST
-39 EESGDWAYSAFQTS
+39 EASGDWAYSAFVRN
-53 PNATDNE
+53 PNATDKA
-60 VVKLTDD
+60 VMTLTDD
-67 LLTVDT
+67 MTTVDS
-73 DQHGDYVV
+73 DQHGDYGI

-100 YKFVLNDGLKFNNG
+100 YKFVINDGLKFNNG
-114 EAVTAQDFLAW
+114 EAVTAQNFVAW
-125 TMFLSSPAG
+125 TMFVTSPAG

-140 SAAYDQLPGGVAYR
+140 SATYNMLPGGLAYR

-161 AGLRLFDDK
+161 SAVRLYDEK
-170 TFSVT
+170 TFSIT
-175 ILKTNEAGDTDYL
+175 IAKTGEDGETSYL

-193 LGYAAMRGVNL
+193 ITYAAMQAVNL

-218 EGAYFVNADGKEFTA
+218 EGVYFVNADGKEFTA
-233 ANVGDAVTAARYAT
+233 ETVGETVTASRFAT
-247 SDRVTSG
+247 GNRVTAG

-263 SSREIVLEAN
+263 SSREIVLEVN

-295 EQDTVMD
+295 SEDTVMD
-302 MIATGQIQIYSG
+302 MITTGQIQIYSQ
-314 IGDGAQVNAA
+314 IADGSEVNAVM
-324 LDLIEA
+324 DLIDA

-335 SYTTYDRAGYGY
+335 SPSQYDRAGYGY
-347 FAYACDFGP
+347 FGFACDLGP
-356 SQFVEFRQAV
+356 TQFTEFRQAI

-372 NEFAQ
+372 VEFAQ
-377 TFCQGWGGVVH
+377 TFCKGWGSVVH

-394 FSMTSKTDI
+394 FTMTAKTDI
-403 DKKVNH
+403 EKKINH

-433 DYVDGSGEIRY
+433 DYVDGSGEVRY
-444 AKVTAEQAQ
+444 AKVTEEQAK
-453 YYDNF
+453 YYDSF

-467 LMPATLNW
+467 LMPATINW
-475 ASSENNSVSALLST
+475 ASSEGNAVSALLST
-489 MLANSEATKNAGVSI
+489 MLANSEATKAAGVSI

-514 LNYMYRQDAY
+514 LNYMYRQDSY
-524 GIGGDYSVPT
+524 GLGGDYSMPT

-541 TGWNAGVYDFA
+541 TGYNGGVYDES
-552 YNWSTDPTYIEMG
+552 YNWTTDPEYIEQG

-572 DEELDQLSMD
+572 DEQLNKLSMD
-582 MVYGVEPGDEAT
+582 MVYGVEPDDEAT
-594 FLELWEKYV
+594 YLDLWEKYI
-603 IRWNEELPMVPLYAN
+603 IRWNELLPMVPLYSN
-618 IYVTLY
+618 IYVTVY

-633 DSFWGFDRAI
+633 DSFWGFERAI

-649 GSAK
+649 GTK

>member
-1 MKKFLAML
+1 MKKFLALL
-9 LAVVMVLTLVACGG
+9 LAVVMVLTMVACGEG
-23 NDTKKA
+23 KKKA
-29 DGQVVIGSDT
+29 DGQVVIGTST
-39 EESGDWAYSAFQTS
+39 EASGDWAYSAFTRN

-67 LLTVDT
+67 MNTIDT
-73 DQHGDYVV
+73 DQHGDYVI

-100 YKFVLNDGLKFNNG
+100 FKFVINDGLKFNNG
-114 EAVTAQDFLAW
+114 EAVTAENFVAW
-125 TMFLSSPAG
+125 TMFLVSPAG

-140 SAAYDQLPGGVAYR
+140 SATYNMLPGGLAYR

-161 AGLRLFDDK
+161 SAVRLYDEK
-170 TFSVT
+170 TFSIT
-175 ILKTNEAGDTDYL
+175 IAKTGEDGETNYL

-193 LGYAAMRGVNL
+193 LGYGAMRAVNL

-218 EGAYFVNADGKEFTA
+218 EGVYFVNADGKEFTA
-233 ANVGDAVTAARYAT
+233 ATVGDTVTAGRFAT
-247 SDRVTSG
+247 GNRVTAG
-254 PYNLVSFDQ
+254 PYNLVSYDQ
-263 SSREIVLEAN
+263 SSGEIVLEVN

-295 EQDTVMD
+295 SDDTVMD
-302 MIATGQIQIYSG
+302 MISTGQIQIYSG
-314 IGDGAQVNAA
+314 IADGAQVNAV

-335 SYTTYDRAGYGY
+335 SPSQYDRAGYGY
-347 FAYACDFGP
+347 FGFACDLGP
-356 SQFVEFRQAV
+356 AQFTEFRQAV
-366 AYLLDR
+366 AYLLNR
-372 NEFAQ
+372 VEFAQ
-377 TFCQGWGGVVH
+377 TFCQGWGSVVH

-433 DYVDGSGEIRY
+433 DYVDGSGEVRY
-444 AKVTAEQAQ
+444 AKVTEEQAR
-453 YYDNF
+453 YYESF

-475 ASSENNSVSALLST
+475 ASSEGNSVSALLTT
-489 MLANSEATKNAGVSI
+489 MLASSDATKAAGVSI
-504 VKTEMTFPEL
+504 VKTEMTFPSL
-514 LNYMYRQDAY
+514 LSYMYRQEMQGAV
-524 GIGGDYSVPT
+524 GDFSVPT

-541 TGWNAGVYDFA
+541 TGYNGGVYDES
-552 YNWSTDPTYIEMG
+552 YNWTTDPEYIEQG

-572 DEELDQLSMD
+572 DKELDKLSMD

-594 FLELWEKYV
+594 YLSLWEKYI
-603 IRWNEELPMVPLYAN
+603 IRWNELLPMVPLYSN
-618 IYVTLY
+618 IYVTVY

-633 DSFWGFDRAI
+633 DSFWGFERAI

-649 GSAK
+649 GAK

>member
-1 MKKFLAML
+1 MKKFLALL
-9 LAVVMVLTLVACGG
+9 LAVVMVLTMVACGEG
-23 NDTKKA
+23 KKKA
-29 DGQVVIGSDT
+29 DGQVVIGSST
-39 EESGDWAYSAFQTS
+39 EASGDWAYSAFVRN
-53 PNATDNE
+53 PNATDKA
-60 VVKLTDD
+60 VMTLTDD
-67 LLTVDT
+67 MSTIDS
-73 DQHGDYVV
+73 DQHGDYGI

-100 YKFVLNDGLKFNNG
+100 FKFVINDGLKFNNG
-114 EAVTAQDFLAW
+114 EAVTAENFVAW
-125 TMFLSSPAG
+125 TMFLVSPAG

-140 SAAYDQLPGGVAYR
+140 SATYNMLPGGLAYR

-161 AGLRLFDDK
+161 SAVRLYDDK
-170 TFSVT
+170 TFSIT
-175 ILKTNEAGDTDYL
+175 IAKTGEDGETSYL

-193 LGYAAMRGVNL
+193 ITYAGMQAVNL

-218 EGAYFVNADGKEFTA
+218 EGVYFVNADGKEFTA
-233 ANVGDAVTAARYAT
+233 ETVGETVTAGRFAT
-247 SDRVTSG
+247 GNRVTAG

-263 SSREIVLEAN
+263 SSREIVLEVN

-295 EQDTVMD
+295 SEDTVMD
-302 MIATGQIQIYSG
+302 MITTGQIQIYSG
-314 IGDGAQVNAA
+314 IADGSEVNAV
-324 LDLIEA
+324 LDLIDA
-330 GTIDS
+330 GTINS
-335 SYTTYDRAGYGY
+335 STTQYDRAGYGY
-347 FAYACDFGP
+347 FGFACDLGP
-356 SQFVEFRQAV
+356 TQFTEFRQAI

-372 NEFAQ
+372 VEFAQ
-377 TFCQGWGGVVH
+377 TFCKGWGSVVH

-394 FSMTSKTDI
+394 FTMTAKTDI
-403 DKKVNH
+403 EKKINH

-433 DYVDGSGEIRY
+433 DYVDGSGEVRY
-444 AKVTAEQAQ
+444 AKVTEEQAK
-453 YYDNF
+453 YYDSF
-458 NKVLADGTI
+458 TKVLADGTI
-467 LMPATLNW
+467 LMPATVNW
-475 ASSENNSVSALLST
+475 ASSEGNAVSALLST
-489 MLANSEATKNAGVSI
+489 MLANSDATKAAGVSI

-524 GIGGDYSVPT
+524 GIGGDYSMPT

-541 TGWNAGVYDFA
+541 TGYNGGVYDES
-552 YNWSTDPTYIEMG
+552 YNWTTDPEYIEQG

-572 DEELDQLSMD
+572 DEQLDKISMD

-594 FLELWEKYV
+594 YLDLWEKYIV
-603 IRWNEELPMVPLYAN
+603 RWNELLPMVPLYSN
-618 IYVTLY
+618 IYVTVY

-633 DSFWGFDRAI
+633 DSFWGFERAI

-649 GSAK
+649 GTK

>member
-1 MKKFLAML
+1 MKKFLALL
-9 LAVVMVLTLVACGG
+9 LAVVMVLTMVACGEG
-23 NDTKKA
+23 KKKA
-29 DGQVVIGSDT
+29 DGQVVIGSST
-39 EESGDWAYSAFQTS
+39 EASGDWAYSAFVRN
-53 PNATDNE
+53 PNATDNS
-60 VVKLTDD
+60 VMKLTDD
-67 LLTVDT
+67 MTT
-73 DQHGDYVV
+73 IESNQHGDYVI

-100 YKFVLNDGLKFNNG
+100 FKFVINDGLKFNNG
-114 EAVTAQDFLAW
+114 EAVTAENFVAW
-125 TMFLSSPAG
+125 TMFVTSPAG

-140 SAAYDQLPGGVAYR
+140 SATYNMLPGGLAYR

-161 AGLRLFDDK
+161 SAVRLYDEK
-170 TFSVT
+170 TFSIT
-175 ILKTNEAGDTDYL
+175 IAKTGEDGETSYL

-193 LGYAAMRGVNL
+193 ITYASMQAVNL

-218 EGAYFVNADGKEFTA
+218 EGVYFVNADGKEFTA
-233 ANVGDAVTAARYAT
+233 ETVGETVTASRFAT
-247 SDRVTSG
+247 GNRVTAG

-263 SSREIVLEAN
+263 SSREIVLEVN

-295 EQDTVMD
+295 SEDTVMD
-302 MIATGQIQIYSG
+302 MITTGQIQIYSQ
-314 IGDGAQVNAA
+314 IADGSEVNAVM
-324 LDLIEA
+324 DLIDA

-335 SYTTYDRAGYGY
+335 SPSQYDRAGYGY
-347 FAYACDFGP
+347 FGFACDLGP
-356 SQFVEFRQAV
+356 TQFTEFRQAV

-372 NEFAQ
+372 VEFAQ
-377 TFCQGWGGVVH
+377 TFCKGWGSVVH

-394 FSMTSKTDI
+394 FTMTAKTDI
-403 DKKVNH
+403 EKKINH

-433 DYVDGSGEIRY
+433 DYVDGSGEVRY
-444 AKVTAEQAQ
+444 AKVTEEQAK
-453 YYDNF
+453 YYDSF

-467 LMPATLNW
+467 LMPATINW
-475 ASSENNSVSALLST
+475 ASSEGNAVSALLST
-489 MLANSEATKNAGVSI
+489 MLANSEATKAAGVSI

-514 LNYMYRQDAY
+514 LNYMYRQDSY
-524 GIGGDYSVPT
+524 GLGGDYSMPT

-541 TGWNAGVYDFA
+541 TGYNGGVYDES
-552 YNWSTDPTYIEMG
+552 YNWTTDPEYIEQG

-572 DEELDQLSMD
+572 DEQLDKLSMD
-582 MVYGVEPGDEAT
+582 MVYGVEPDDEAT
-594 FLELWEKYV
+594 YLDLWEKYI
-603 IRWNEELPMVPLYAN
+603 IRWNELLPMVPLYSN
-618 IYVTLY
+618 IYVTVY

-633 DSFWGFDRAI
+633 DSFWGFERAI

-649 GSAK
+649 GTK

>member
-1 MKKFLAML
+1 MKKFLALL
-9 LAVVMVLTLVACGG
+9 LAVVMVLTMVACGEG
-23 NDTKKA
+23 KKKA
-29 DGQVVIGSDT
+29 DGQVVIGTST
-39 EESGDWAYSAFQTS
+39 EASGDWAYSAFTRN

-67 LLTVDT
+67 MNTIDT
-73 DQHGDYVV
+73 DQHGDYVI

-100 YKFVLNDGLKFNNG
+100 FKFVINDGLKFNNG
-114 EAVTAQDFLAW
+114 EAVTAENFVAW
-125 TMFLSSPAG
+125 NMFVSSPAG

-140 SAAYDQLPGGVAYR
+140 DASYDKLLGGVAYR

-161 AGLRLFDDK
+161 SGLRIYDEH

-175 ILKTNEAGDTDYL
+175 ILKTNVAGDTNYL

-193 LGYAAMRGVNL
+193 LGYGAMQAVNL

-218 EGAYFVNADGKEFTA
+218 EGVYFVNADGKEFTA
-233 ANVGDAVTAARYAT
+233 ETVGDTVTAGRFAT
-247 SDRVTSG
+247 GNRVTAG
-254 PYNLVSFDQ
+254 PYNLVSYDQ
-263 SSREIVLEAN
+263 SSGEIVLEVN

-295 EQDTVMD
+295 SDDTVMD
-302 MIATGQIQIYSG
+302 MISTGQIQIYSG
-314 IGDGAQVNAA
+314 IADGAQVNAV

-335 SYTTYDRAGYGY
+335 SPSQYDRAGYGY
-347 FAYACDFGP
+347 FGFACDLGP
-356 SQFVEFRQAV
+356 AQFTEFRQAV
-366 AYLLDR
+366 AYLLNR
-372 NEFAQ
+372 VEFAQ
-377 TFCQGWGGVVH
+377 TFCQGWGSVVH

-394 FSMTSKTDI
+394 FTMTSKTDI

-433 DYVDGSGEIRY
+433 DYVDGSGEVRY
-444 AKVTAEQAQ
+444 AKVTEEQAR
-453 YYDNF
+453 YYESF

-475 ASSENNSVSALLST
+475 ASSEGNSVSALLTT
-489 MLANSEATKNAGVSI
+489 MLASSDATKAAGVSI
-504 VKTEMTFPEL
+504 VKTEMTFPSL
-514 LNYMYRQDAY
+514 LSYMYRQEMNGAV
-524 GIGGDYSVPT
+524 GDFSVPT

-541 TGWNAGVYDFA
+541 TGYNGGVYDES
-552 YNWSTDPTYIEMG
+552 YNWTTDPEYIEQG

-572 DEELDQLSMD
+572 DKELDKLSMD

-594 FLELWEKYV
+594 YLSLWEKYI
-603 IRWNEELPMVPLYAN
+603 IRWNELLPMVPLYSN
-618 IYVTLY
+618 IYVTVY

-633 DSFWGFDRAI
+633 DSFWGFERAI

-649 GSAK
+649 GAK

>member
-1 MKKFLAML
+1 MKKFLALL
-9 LAVVMVLTLVACGG
+9 LAVVMVLTMVACGEG
-23 NDTKKA
+23 KKKA
-29 DGQVVIGSDT
+29 DGQVVIGTST
-39 EESGDWAYSAFQTS
+39 EASGDWAYSAFVRN
-53 PNATDNE
+53 PNATDNA

-67 LLTVDT
+67 MTT
-73 DQHGDYVV
+73 IESNQHGDYVI

-100 YKFVLNDGLKFNNG
+100 FKFVINDGLKFNNG
-114 EAVTAQDFLAW
+114 EAVTAENFVAW
-125 TMFLSSPAG
+125 HMFLTSPAG

-140 SAAYDQLPGGVAYR
+140 SAIYNMLPGGLAYR

-161 AGLRLFDDK
+161 SAVRLYDEK
-170 TFSVT
+170 TFSITIAKTGEDGVT
-175 ILKTNEAGDTDYL
+175 NYL
-188 PYYYD
+188 PFYYD
-193 LGYAAMRGVNL
+193 LTYASMQAVNL

-218 EGAYFVNADGKEFTA
+218 EGVYFVNADGKEFTA
-233 ANVGDAVTAARYAT
+233 ETVGDTVTAGRFAT
-247 SDRVTSG
+247 GNRVTAG
-254 PYNLVSFDQ
+254 PYNLVSYDQ
-263 SSREIVLEAN
+263 SSSEIVLEVN

-295 EQDTVMD
+295 SDDTVMD
-302 MIATGQIQIYSG
+302 MISTGQIQIYSQ
-314 IGDGAQVNAA
+314 IADGAQVNAV

-335 SYTTYDRAGYGY
+335 SPSQYDRAGYGY
-347 FAYACDFGP
+347 FGFACDLGP
-356 SQFVEFRQAV
+356 AQFTEFRQAV
-366 AYLLDR
+366 AYLLNR
-372 NEFAQ
+372 VEFAQ
-377 TFCQGWGGVVH
+377 TFCQGWGSVVH

-394 FSMTSKTDI
+394 FTMTSKTDI

-433 DYVDGSGEIRY
+433 DYVDGSGEVRY
-444 AKVTAEQAQ
+444 AKVTEEQAR
-453 YYDNF
+453 YYESF

-475 ASSENNSVSALLST
+475 ASSEGNSVSALLTT
-489 MLANSEATKNAGVSI
+489 MLASSDATKAAGVSI
-504 VKTEMTFPEL
+504 VKTEMTFPSL
-514 LNYMYRQDAY
+514 LSYMYRQEMDGAV
-524 GIGGDYSVPT
+524 GDFSVPT

-541 TGWNAGVYDFA
+541 TGYNGGVYDES
-552 YNWSTDPTYIEMG
+552 YNWTTDPEYIEQG

-572 DEELDQLSMD
+572 DKELDKLSMD

-594 FLELWEKYV
+594 YLSLWEKYI
-603 IRWNEELPMVPLYAN
+603 IRWNELLPMVPLYSN
-618 IYVTLY
+618 IYVTVY

-633 DSFWGFDRAI
+633 DSFWGFERAI

-649 GSAK
+649 GAK